1 LVRSELCPYIWT
13 INEQQH
19 AMNATP
25 KITSRRELA
34 IKLSE
39 GAVDSTMVSIRLAA
53 TVKMWERR
61 KEVVIANG
69 VIRLA

>member
-1 LVRSELCPYIWT
+1 
-13 INEQQH
+13 
-19 AMNATP
+19 MNATP

-69 VIRLA
+69 IISLA